1 MIINSFKFLPQ
12 SKLDAAWGV
21 TGLVSLYA
29 IRMTC
34 DYLGRRYPHRRR
46 FFFFVSTFRNGFV
59 IIVLTIASWLY
70 CRDHK
75 SKSGKYPIKI
85 LQTVPRGFKNV
96 GAPTID
102 SSLVSALGPKLPVA
116 TIILLLEHIAISKC
130 TSYVS
135 VQPRFD

>member
-1 MIINSFKFLPQ
+1 M
-12 SKLDAAWGV
+12 
-21 TGLVSLYA
+21 SLYA

-34 DYLGRRYPHRRR
+34 DFLGRRYPHRRR
-46 FFFFVSTFRNGFV
+46 FFFFLSTFRNGFV

-70 CRDHK
+70 CRDRK

-85 LQTVPRGFKNV
+85 LMTVPRGFKNV

-130 TSYVS
+130 T
-135 VQPRFD
+135 